1 MCPLSPEAV
10 LHLNLHKGVCG
21 IPTDPGKGAATD
33 DHPDM
38 HLSLWETDGEGPSQG
53 PRPRV
58 VVDAV
63 TVKISPPELAADM
76 PESTMLCPLGGQ
88 VYWLSLLFLARI
100 TTLTRFFQERGKE
113 RLRPK

>member
-21 IPTDPGKGAATD
+21 ICSDPGKGAATG

-38 HLSLWETDGEGPSQG
+38 HRSVWETDGEGPSQG
-53 PRPRV
+53 PRLRV
-58 VVDAV
+58 VMDAG
-63 TVKISPPELAADM
+63 TVKTSPPDLAADM
-76 PESTMLCPLGGQ
+76 PGSTMLCLLGGQ
-88 VYWLSLLFLARI
+88 VYWLSLLLLAGI
-100 TTLTRFFQERGKE
+100 TTLTRFFQGRGKG

>member
-1 MCPLSPEAV
+1 MYTQPRGSTSFEFAQRGLWD
-10 LHLNLHKGVCG
+10 LH
-21 IPTDPGKGAATD
+21 TDPGKGAATG

-63 TVKISPPELAADM
+63 TVKISPPDLAADM
-76 PESTMLCPLGGQ
+76 PGSTMLCPLGGQ
-88 VYWLSLLFLARI
+88 VYWLSLLLLAGI
-100 TTLTRFFQERGKE
+100 TTLTRFFQGRGKE